1 MPSIKLLLAPVRRIL
16 RFPLVQLA
24 ITVAA
29 IMWLQAADDNSALGE
44 IYAAFD
50 RLVDFSVQRCAAIL
64 VIKSFNKAWLTTGFW
79 IAYVY
84 LAGLLILYLAKIA
97 VMALVELAARYNIFY
112 LRNVIA
118 HERGIEA
125 YRAWLPL
132 ERIRPAHIA
141 QAEWEERFAWPA
153 DNKPPYPSWQRRL
166 ARMLLLYIIVL
177 VIAAVL
183 LQEFTP
189 FPIITW
195 LANAV
200 KRLASGT

>member
-1 MPSIKLLLAPVRRIL
+1 MPSIKLLLAPLLRIL

-24 ITVAA
+24 ITVAV
-29 IMWLQAADDNSALGE
+29 IMWLQAADDNSTWGQ

-84 LAGLLILYLAKIA
+84 LAGLIILYLAKLAI
-97 VMALVELAARYNIFY
+97 MALVEFVGRYNIFY
-112 LRNVIA
+112 LRNAIA

-141 QAEWEERFAWPA
+141 QTEWEERFAWPA
-153 DNKPPYPSWQRRL
+153 NNKPPYPSFKRRL
-166 ARMLLLYIIVL
+166 ARILLFYIVMLL
-177 VIAAVL
+177 IAGLL
-183 LQEFTP
+183 LQELTP
-189 FPIITW
+189 FPVFTW
-195 LANAV
+195 LGNLV
-200 KRLASGT
+200 RRLALGA